1 MSQKPSVGYW
11 NPKTETMPREQLQ
24 ELQLRKLQAMVGWA
38 YEHSALWRR
47 KFDQVALD
55 PRDIRTLDDIQ
66 LIPFLTKDEFLYA
79 QTGAPLFG
87 ETLAAPQELA
97 LRYHQTSGTSGR
109 TPLRALDGRKD
120 WEWQSEMWAYGLYAF
135 GVRPKD
141 VLYLP
146 FGYNVFIGFWSMHYG
161 AEKVGAL
168 VIPGG
173 AQTREMRLKQIMELE
188 ATVVATTPTYALR
201 LAQSAEDMGL
211 DLVNDSK
218 VEMVLCTSE
227 PGASIPSTKRTIEE
241 QWGARVGDFVGM
253 TESGTIF
260 AFECSEQC
268 GAVHIIED
276 HFYEE
281 VIDPR
286 TLKPVAYGQKGERVM
301 TSFGR
306 GMMPVLRFRTGDLVE
321 KVESSYCSC
330 GRTFDL
336 YKGGVL
342 GRTDDMK
349 LIRGTNVYP
358 SAVENI
364 VREYKEIREFLIIL
378 TREGYID
385 EITVQIEP
393 RSDVGEDR
401 LDYLS
406 YELAS
411 DLAEA
416 HENLRFNI
424 VIVEP
429 GSLTKVDD
437 LANRLQ
443 DLRI

>member
-1 MSQKPSVGYW
+1 MSQKTTIGYW

-24 ELQLRKLQAMVGWA
+24 QLQLRKLQAMVSWA
-38 YEHSALWRR
+38 YENSRLWRR
-47 KFDQVALD
+47 KFDEVGIE
-55 PRDIRTLDDIQ
+55 PRDVRTLDDVQ
-66 LIPFLTKDEFLYA
+66 LIPFLTKDEFLHA
-79 QTGAPLFG
+79 QTSAPLFG
-87 ETLAAPQELA
+87 ETLAAPQEVA
-97 LRYHQTSGTSGR
+97 LRYHQTTGTSGR
-109 TPLRALDGRKD
+109 TPLRALDSRKD
-120 WEWQSEMWAYGLYAF
+120 WEWQAEMWAYGLYAF
-135 GVRPKD
+135 GVREKD
-141 VLYLP
+141 VFYLP
-146 FGYNVFIGFWSMHYG
+146 FGYNVFIGFWGMHYG

-173 AQTREMRLKQIMELE
+173 AQTREMRLKQIRELG

-201 LAQSAEDMGL
+201 LANAAEDMGM
-211 DLVNDSK
+211 DLVNESK
-218 VEMVLCTSE
+218 VEMLICTSE
-227 PGASIPSTKRTIEE
+227 PGANIPSTKRVLEE
-241 QWGARVGDFVGM
+241 AWGARVGDFVGM
-253 TESGTIF
+253 TEAGTIF
-260 AFECSEQC
+260 AYECSEQC

-281 VIDPR
+281 VIDPA
-286 TLKPVAYGQKGERVM
+286 TLKPVDYGQKGERVM

-364 VREYKEIREFLIIL
+364 VREYKEIREFQIIL

-393 RSDVGEDR
+393 RPDVGEDR
-401 LDYLS
+401 LDSLS
-406 YELAS
+406 YELGS

-416 HENLRFNI
+416 HENLRFNV

-429 GSLTKVDD
+429 DTLTKSEVTPS
-437 LANRLQ
+437 RLQ

>member
-1 MSQKPSVGYW
+1 MSQSLTTRYW
-11 NPKTETMPREQLQ
+11 NPKIETMPREQLR
-24 ELQLRKLQAMVGWA
+24 ELQLRKLRAMVDWA
-38 YEHSALWRR
+38 YNNSRLWRR
-47 KFDQVALD
+47 KFDEVGLEPQ
-55 PRDIRTLDDIQ
+55 DIRTLDDVQ
-66 LIPFLTKDEFLYA
+66 LIPFLTKDEFLRA
-79 QTGAPLFG
+79 QASDPLFG
-87 ETLAAPQELA
+87 ETLAAPIELA

-109 TPLRALDGRKD
+109 TPLRALDGKKD
-120 WEWQSEMWAYGLYAF
+120 WEWQAEMWAYGLYGF
-135 GVRPKD
+135 GVRPRD
-141 VLYLP
+141 VVYLP
-146 FGYNVFIGFWSMHYG
+146 FGYNAFIGFWGIHYG
-161 AEKVGAL
+161 AEKIGSL

-173 AQTREMRLKQIMELE
+173 AQTRELRLKQIRELG

-201 LAQSAEDMGL
+201 LAHAAEDIGI
-211 DLVNDSK
+211 DLVNESK
-218 VEMVLCTSE
+218 VEMLILTSE
-227 PGASIPSTKRTIEE
+227 PGGSIPSTKRILEE
-241 QWGARVGDFVGM
+241 AWGARVGDFVGM

-268 GAVHIIED
+268 GALHIIED
-276 HFYEE
+276 HFLEE

-286 TLKPVAYGQKGERVM
+286 TLKPVGYGEKGERVM

-306 GMMPVLRFRTGDLVE
+306 GIMPVLRFRTGDLVE
-321 KVESSYCSC
+321 KVESRYCTC

-364 VREYKEIREFLIIL
+364 VREYKEIREFQIIL

-393 RSDVGEDR
+393 RPDVHEDR
-401 LDYLS
+401 LGSLS

-416 HENLRFNI
+416 HENLRFNV

-429 GSLTKVDD
+429 DTLTRAETT
-437 LANRLQ
+437 ANRLQ